1 MRPIPATPSAPPPAA
16 RPSPPRYQ
24 SRKLSG
30 PDRNPANIDL
40 ARPTPPISTATPT
53 DEEILTAALATLKKG
68 NLAYST
74 PTSMKTGKT
83 AHVVARIG
91 GDSVSIDTLQ
101 AGMPVDQGQKVA
113 LAATPV
119 SAKMKMTLA
128 GADFDITPLSS
139 EEQIVAGTTPTQW
152 EWDIVPRHSGDLRI
166 HLAAVVELNN
176 IAKDFTSIDR
186 DIVVLVDPMGA
197 ATTFV
202 TTNWQWLIASLVTV
216 CGAGWKYLSSRKKT
230 A

>member
-1 MRPIPATPSAPPPAA
+1 M
-16 RPSPPRYQ
+16 
-24 SRKLSG
+24 
-30 PDRNPANIDL
+30 
-40 ARPTPPISTATPT
+40 
-53 DEEILTAALATLKKG
+53 LTAALAKLKKG

-91 GDSVSIDTLQ
+91 SDGVSIDTLQ
-101 AGMPVDQGQKVA
+101 AGMPLDQGQKVS

-139 EEQIVAGTTPTQW
+139 EEQIVAGAAPTQW
-152 EWDIVPRHSGDLRI
+152 EWDIVPKHSGDLRI

-176 IAKDFTSIDR
+176 IAKDFTSVDR
-186 DIVVLVDPMGA
+186 DITVQVDPMGA
-197 ATTFV
+197 VTTFV
-202 TTNWQWLIASLVTV
+202 TTNWQWLIASLVTA